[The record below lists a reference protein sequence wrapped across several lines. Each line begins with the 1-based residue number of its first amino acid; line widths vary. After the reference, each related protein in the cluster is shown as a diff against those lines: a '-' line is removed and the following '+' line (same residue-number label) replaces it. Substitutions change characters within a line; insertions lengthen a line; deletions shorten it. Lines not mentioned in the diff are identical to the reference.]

1 MNRDNAPI
9 IFTIVLSTIFVI
21 LLTSFIFSRGGV
33 MDTIQKGEEIS
44 QLREE
49 VLKMERLNNEKSEQ
63 IKKLKSDENYRK
75 SVVKGLG
82 FEVDEGEYVFR
93 FEKNTSDRLLID
105 SKYQKDT
112 NNILTFL
119 IALVVFQLVIF
130 AVIGFRMILDIFW
143 R

>member
-1 MNRDNAPI
+1 
-9 IFTIVLSTIFVI
+9 
-21 LLTSFIFSRGGV
+21 